1 MNIQKTLE
9 FALENF
15 PMGKRVWC
23 LETQQY
29 HKVQKG
35 PEIRNQEVVVWLTN
49 TSNYTNIKSI
59 RKGASSARQSKEEN
73 GAGGTLP
80 TNEST
85 QQNQETKTAGG
96 SGNQECGM
104 ALADN

>member
-1 MNIQKTLE
+1 MNTQKTLE

-15 PMGKRVWC
+15 PMGKRIWC

-29 HKVQKG
+29 HKVMKG
-35 PEIRNQEVVVWLTN
+35 PEVHKNEVVVWLTN
-49 TSNYTNIKSI
+49 QSSYTNIKLI

-73 GAGGTLP
+73 GASRTLP

-85 QQNQETKTAGG
+85 QQNQETETTGR
-96 SGNQECGM
+96 SGNQECGV